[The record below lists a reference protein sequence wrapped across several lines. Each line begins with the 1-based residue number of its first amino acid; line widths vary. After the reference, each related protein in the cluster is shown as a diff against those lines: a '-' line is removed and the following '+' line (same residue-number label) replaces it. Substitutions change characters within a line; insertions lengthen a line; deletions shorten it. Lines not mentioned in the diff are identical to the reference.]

1 MAMQAGTPKPQP
13 GGPGRWTRLA
23 LVLSLALN
31 LLVVGLVAG
40 AGLHWLRDADHRRP
54 PGGQPIDY
62 GPYARAL
69 SPEGRESLRAAF
81 RERRPEF
88 RANREALRAGFHELL
103 AALRATP
110 YEPAR
115 AAAALAAQHSRVEAQ
130 SALVRGLLLEHL
142 AGLSDAERAAFA
154 DRLEEVLR
162 RGPPRPPRG

>member
-1 MAMQAGTPKPQP
+1 MAMEAEMPKPEP
-13 GGPGRWTRLA
+13 GPARWLKLA
-23 LVLSLALN
+23 LVLSLGLN
-31 LLVVGLVAG
+31 LLVAGLVAG
-40 AGLHWLRDADHRRP
+40 AGLHGLRGGDHRHP
-54 PGGQPIDY
+54 PGGELIDY

-69 SPEGRESLRAAF
+69 SPEGRDKLRAAF

-88 RANREALRAGFHELL
+88 RANREALRAGFRDLL

-110 YEPAR
+110 YDQAR
-115 AAAALAAQHSRVEAQ
+115 AAAALQAQQSRVEAQ
-130 SALVRGLLLEHL
+130 TALVRGLLLEHL